1 MGKVVERVKLTNLFD
16 PSKTLE
22 VEALVDT
29 GATMVALPRGM
40 VEALGLRKMREV
52 QVRYANGSVARKEM
66 YGVVTLEMMGRS
78 GEFDVLA
85 EEEGAQP
92 LIGQVVLEVLDL
104 VVDPRRRTL
113 MPNPASPEMPMLDM
127 LLNLTPHPLP
137 YKGRGKRGLSSPL
150 RGEAGR
156 RRT

>member
-22 VEALVDT
+22 GEALVDT

-78 GEFDVLA
+78 GEFDSWPR
-85 EEEGAQP
+85 EEGAQP
-92 LIGQVVLEVLDL
+92 SSAKWCW
-104 VVDPRRRTL
+104 RFWTWWW
-113 MPNPASPEMPMLDM
+113 
-127 LLNLTPHPLP
+127 T
-137 YKGRGKRGLSSPL
+137 RGVGL
-150 RGEAGR
+150 
-156 RRT
+156 

>member
-104 VVDPRRRTL
+104 VVDPRRRAL

-127 LLNLTPHPLP
+127 LLNLTPNPLP